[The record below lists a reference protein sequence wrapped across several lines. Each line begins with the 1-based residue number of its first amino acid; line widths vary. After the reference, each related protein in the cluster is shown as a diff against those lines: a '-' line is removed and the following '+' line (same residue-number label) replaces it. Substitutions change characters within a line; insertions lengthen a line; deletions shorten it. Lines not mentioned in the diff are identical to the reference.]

1 MNSSSKK
8 INESELELTIELG
21 KEDLDG
27 YVMMTE
33 ENLSREIEIKG
44 FRKGKVPKDAIRKEV
59 GAVRILE
66 EALDLAMRDSLAK
79 VVMAERLDV
88 VDTTDLKIIENTP
101 TKLLFS
107 VKATVF
113 PVIKIGSLDSLKIKR
128 KEVSI
133 EDSEIEDAINSLRN
147 SRASFSDSDDPIKK
161 NDRVEVDYE
170 VSCEGKTLE
179 GGVSKNHPL
188 VVGNN
193 SFIPGFED
201 QLLGLKKDEEKRFS
215 IEAPA
220 DYYKKEIAGKRL
232 DFVVKITK
240 IQNVILLELNDEFA
254 SSLGKFKDLTELR
267 ENVKAGLLAEKKD
280 KEKQR
285 ARLEVLKTIS
295 EKFNIPA
302 PEFMVKQQ
310 LEAMIKNFDGELH
323 KSGLELGLYL
333 AHINKTQD
341 DLKNDWKSEAEKQV
355 RILLALHGVSKKNNI
370 FADDKEVE
378 EATAEVAKSYIADQ
392 RVDAKDINLDAVRD
406 NIRMRIQNDKTL
418 DWIEKNCVE

>member
-8 INESELELTIELG
+8 INDSELELTIELG

-27 YVMMTE
+27 YVTMTE
-33 ENLSREIEIKG
+33 DKLSREVEVKG
-44 FRKGKVPKDAIRKEV
+44 FRKGKVSKDAIRKEI
-59 GAVRILE
+59 GAARILE

-79 VVMAERLDV
+79 VVVAERLDV

-101 TKLLFS
+101 IKLLFS
-107 VKATVF
+107 VKVTVF
-113 PVIKIGSLDSLKIKR
+113 PVIKIGPLDSLKIKR
-128 KEVSI
+128 KEISI
-133 EDSEIEDAINSLRN
+133 EDSEIGDAIKSLRN

-188 VVGNN
+188 VVGSN

-215 IEAPA
+215 IEAPV
-220 DYYKKEIAGKRL
+220 DYYKKEIAGKQL
-232 DFVVKITK
+232 DFVVKITR
-240 IQNVILLELNDEFA
+240 IQNVVLPELNDEFA
-254 SSLGKFKDLTELR
+254 SSLGKFKDLAELR

-341 DLKNDWKSEAEKQV
+341 DLKNDWKGEAEKQV
-355 RILLALHGVSKKNNI
+355 RILLALHGVSKENNI

-378 EATAEVAKSYIADQ
+378 EATAEVAKSYMADQ

-418 DWIEKNCVE
+418 DWIERNCVE

>member
-33 ENLSREIEIKG
+33 EKLSREIEIKG
-44 FRKGKVPKDAIRKEV
+44 FRKGKVPKDAIRKEI
-59 GAVRILE
+59 GAARILE

-240 IQNVILLELNDEFA
+240 IQNVILPELNDEFV

-355 RILLALHGVSKKNNI
+355 RILLALHGVSKENNI

>member
-8 INESELELTIELG
+8 INDSELELTIELG

-27 YVMMTE
+27 YVTMTE
-33 ENLSREIEIKG
+33 DKLSREVEVKG
-44 FRKGKVPKDAIRKEV
+44 FRKGKVSKDAIRKEI
-59 GAVRILE
+59 GAARILE

-79 VVMAERLDV
+79 VVVAERLDV

-101 TKLLFS
+101 IKLLFS
-107 VKATVF
+107 VKVTVF
-113 PVIKIGSLDSLKIKR
+113 PVIKIGPLDSLKIKR
-128 KEVSI
+128 KEISI
-133 EDSEIEDAINSLRN
+133 EDSEIGDAIKSLRN

-188 VVGNN
+188 VVGSN

-215 IEAPA
+215 IEAPV
-220 DYYKKEIAGKRL
+220 DYYKKEIAGKQL
-232 DFVVKITK
+232 DFVVKITR
-240 IQNVILLELNDEFA
+240 IQNVVLPELNDEFA
-254 SSLGKFKDLTELR
+254 SSLGKFKDLAELR

-341 DLKNDWKSEAEKQV
+341 DLKNDWKGEAEKQV
-355 RILLALHGVSKKNNI
+355 RILLALHGVSKENNI

-378 EATAEVAKSYIADQ
+378 EATAEVAKSYMADQ
-392 RVDAKDINLDAVRD
+392 RVDAKYINLDAVRD

-418 DWIEKNCVE
+418 DWIERNCVE

>member
-44 FRKGKVPKDAIRKEV
+44 FRKGKVPKDAIRKEI
-59 GAVRILE
+59 GAARILE

-355 RILLALHGVSKKNNI
+355 RILLALHGVSKENNI

>member
-33 ENLSREIEIKG
+33 EKLSREIEIKG
-44 FRKGKVPKDAIRKEV
+44 FRKGKVPKDAIRKEI
-59 GAVRILE
+59 GAARILE

-188 VVGNN
+188 VVGSN

-240 IQNVILLELNDEFA
+240 IQNVILPELNDEFV

-355 RILLALHGVSKKNNI
+355 RILLALHGVSKENNI

>member
-33 ENLSREIEIKG
+33 EKLSREIEIKG

-66 EALDLAMRDSLAK
+66 ESLDLAMRDSLAK

-170 VSCEGKTLE
+170 VSCEGKALE

-188 VVGNN
+188 VIGNN

-201 QLLGLKKDEEKRFS
+201 QLVGLKKDEEKKFS
-215 IEAPA
+215 LNAPA
-220 DYYKKEIAGKRL
+220 DYYRKELAGKQL
-232 DFVVKITK
+232 DFVVKIGNV
-240 IQNVILLELNDEFA
+240 QNVSLPELTDEFA
-254 SSLGKFKDLTELR
+254 ASLGKVKNLAELKDGIS
-267 ENVKAGLLAEKKD
+267 KGLLAEKQD
-280 KEKQR
+280 KERQR
-285 ARLEVLKTIS
+285 VRLEALMIIA
-295 EKFNIPA
+295 EKAKIGA
-302 PEFMVKQQ
+302 PEFMVAQQ
-310 LEAMIKNFDGELH
+310 LDAMIKNFDAELH

-333 AHINKTQD
+333 
-341 DLKNDWKSEAEKQV
+341 
-355 RILLALHGVSKKNNI
+355 
-370 FADDKEVE
+370 
-378 EATAEVAKSYIADQ
+378 
-392 RVDAKDINLDAVRD
+392 
-406 NIRMRIQNDKTL
+406 
-418 DWIEKNCVE
+418 

>member
-8 INESELELTIELG
+8 INDSELELTIELG

-27 YVMMTE
+27 YVTMTE
-33 ENLSREIEIKG
+33 DKLSREVEVKG
-44 FRKGKVPKDAIRKEV
+44 FRKGKVSKDAIRKEI
-59 GAVRILE
+59 GAARILE

-240 IQNVILLELNDEFA
+240 IQNVILPELNDEFV

-355 RILLALHGVSKKNNI
+355 RILLALHGVSKENNI

>member
-240 IQNVILLELNDEFA
+240 IQNVILPELNDEFV

-355 RILLALHGVSKKNNI
+355 RILLALHGVSKENNI

>member
-33 ENLSREIEIKG
+33 EKLSREIEIKG
-44 FRKGKVPKDAIRKEV
+44 FRKGKVPKDAIRKEI
-59 GAVRILE
+59 GAARILE

-188 VVGNN
+188 VVGSN

-240 IQNVILLELNDEFA
+240 IQNVILPELNDEFV

>member
-8 INESELELTIELG
+8 INDSELELTIELG

-27 YVMMTE
+27 YVTMTE
-33 ENLSREIEIKG
+33 DKLSREVEVKG
-44 FRKGKVPKDAIRKEV
+44 FRKGKVPKDAIRKEI
-59 GAVRILE
+59 GAARILE

-88 VDTTDLKIIENTP
+88 VDTADLKITENTP

-107 VKATVF
+107 VKVTVF
-113 PVIKIGSLDSLKIKR
+113 PVIKIGPLDSLKIKR
-128 KEVSI
+128 KEISI

-147 SRASFSDSDDPIKK
+147 SKALFSDSTDSIKK
-161 NDRVEVDYE
+161 GDRIEVDYE
-170 VSCEGKTLE
+170 VSCDGKILE

-201 QLLGLKKDEEKRFS
+201 QLLNLKKDDEKKFS

-220 DYYKKEIAGKRL
+220 DYYKKEIAGKQL
-232 DFVVKITK
+232 DFTVKITK
-240 IQNVILLELNDEFA
+240 VQNVVLPELNDEFA
-254 SSLGKFKDLTELR
+254 SSLGKFKDLNELR
-267 ENVKAGLLAEKKD
+267 DNIKTGLLAEKKD

-285 ARLEVLKTIS
+285 ARLEVLGTIA

-310 LEAMIKNFDGELH
+310 LEAMIKNFDAELH

-341 DLKNDWKSEAEKQV
+341 DLRSDWKSEAEKQV
-355 RILLALHGVSKKNNI
+355 RILLALHGVSKENNI

-378 EATAEVAKSYIADQ
+378 EATAEVAKSYMADQ
-392 RVDAKDINLDAVRD
+392 RVDAKDINLDAVRS

-418 DWIEKNCVE
+418 DWIEKSCIE

>member
-33 ENLSREIEIKG
+33 EKLSREIEIKG
-44 FRKGKVPKDAIRKEV
+44 FRKGKVPKDAIRKEI
-59 GAVRILE
+59 GAARILE

-240 IQNVILLELNDEFA
+240 IQNVILPELNDEFV

>member
-355 RILLALHGVSKKNNI
+355 RILLALHGVSKENNI

>member
-33 ENLSREIEIKG
+33 EKLSREIEIKG
-44 FRKGKVPKDAIRKEV
+44 FRKGKVPKDAIRKEI
-59 GAVRILE
+59 GAARILE

>member
-33 ENLSREIEIKG
+33 EKLSREIEIKG
-44 FRKGKVPKDAIRKEV
+44 FRKGKVPKDAIRKEI
-59 GAVRILE
+59 GAARILE

-355 RILLALHGVSKKNNI
+355 RILLALHGVSKENNI

>member
-1 MNSSSKK
+1 MDKLWAPWRNKYITQVIQENKACVFCK
-8 INESELELTIELG
+8 IFG
-21 KEDLDG
+21 
-27 YVMMTE
+27 
-33 ENLSREIEIKG
+33 
-44 FRKGKVPKDAIRKEV
+44 
-59 GAVRILE
+59 
-66 EALDLAMRDSLAK
+66 
-79 VVMAERLDV
+79 
-88 VDTTDLKIIENTP
+88 
-101 TKLLFS
+101 
-107 VKATVF
+107 
-113 PVIKIGSLDSLKIKR
+113 
-128 KEVSI
+128 
-133 EDSEIEDAINSLRN
+133 
-147 SRASFSDSDDPIKK
+147 
-161 NDRVEVDYE
+161 
-170 VSCEGKTLE
+170 
-179 GGVSKNHPL
+179 
-188 VVGNN
+188 
-193 SFIPGFED
+193 
-201 QLLGLKKDEEKRFS
+201 
-215 IEAPA
+215 
-220 DYYKKEIAGKRL
+220 
-232 DFVVKITK
+232 
-240 IQNVILLELNDEFA
+240 
-254 SSLGKFKDLTELR
+254 
-267 ENVKAGLLAEKKD
+267 EKKD

-355 RILLALHGVSKKNNI
+355 RILLALHGVSKENNI